1 MKKQIEVKI
10 PEYITIGKYQQM
22 NKLESLSELD
32 RIVKIIS
39 VVTGLDSKEVR
50 TWDLESLTTVSTAVG
65 EVVERKGEF
74 HAVLEFGDQLYGYS
88 NLSDFSLGEYIDLEE
103 YLKDPTVNLQKI
115 AALLYR
121 PITKHNFG
129 KVSFLVKNSIKIG
142 NNAVENVFDH
152 YTIEAYDNEKVAD
165 RHETFKQ
172 FPVHIVLGALA
183 FFFAVGSQYLKS
195 IASSETETIDP
206 KGTKMMEEA
215 METLLANIGGGGGL
229 YTHSPS
235 LTYFQF
241 PVTEPS
247 LN

>member
-1 MKKQIEVKI
+1 MKREVEVKI
-10 PEYITIGKYQQM
+10 PDYITIGKYQQM

-50 TWDLESLTTVSTAVG
+50 TWDLGSLTTVSEAVG

-74 HAVLEFGDQLYGYS
+74 HAILEFGDQLYGYS
-88 NLSDFSLGEYIDLEE
+88 NLSNFTLGEYIDLEE

-121 PITKHNFG
+121 PVTKHNFD
-129 KVSFLVKNSIKIG
+129 KISFLVKNSIKIG
-142 NNAVENVFDH
+142 NNAVENVFEH
-152 YTIEAYDNEKVAD
+152 YTIEAYDSEKVKE
-165 RHETFKQ
+165 RQEVFKQ
-172 FPVHIVLGALA
+172 FPVHIVLGALS
-183 FFFAVGSQYLKS
+183 FFFVVANQYLTS
-195 IASSETETIDP
+195 TVSSETKTIDP
-206 KGTKMMEEA
+206 KGTEMISEA
-215 METLLANIGGGGGL
+215 VEALLANIGGGGGL

>member
-1 MKKQIEVKI
+1 MKKEVEVKI

-32 RIVKIIS
+32 RIVKVIS

-50 TWDLESLTTVSTAVG
+50 TWDLDSLQTVSSAVG
-65 EVVERKGEF
+65 EIVERKGEF

-88 NLSDFSLGEYIDLEE
+88 TLTNFTLGEYIDLEE
-103 YLKDPTVNLQKI
+103 YLKDPTGNLHKI

-121 PITKHNFG
+121 PVTKHNFD
-129 KVSFLVKNSIKIG
+129 KISFLVKNSIKIA

-152 YTIEAYDNEKVAD
+152 YKLEVYDSEVVEK
-165 RHETFKQ
+165 RHEMFKQ

-195 IASSETETIDP
+195 IASSETETVDP
-206 KGTKMMEEA
+206 KGTEMINEA
-215 METLLANIGGGGGL
+215 LDRLLDNIGAGGGL

>member
-10 PEYITIGKYQQM
+10 PDYITVGKYQQM

-39 VVTGLDSKEVR
+39 VVTGLDPKEVR
-50 TWDLESLTTVSTAVG
+50 QWDMDSLMLVSQAVG

-74 HAVLEFGDQLYGYS
+74 HAVLEFGDTLYGFS
-88 NLSDFSLGEYIDLEE
+88 NLSNFTLGEYIDLEE
-103 YLKDPTVNLQKI
+103 YLKEPTVNLHKI

-121 PITKHNFG
+121 PVTKHNFD
-129 KVSFLVKNSIKIG
+129 KISFLVKNSIKIA
-142 NNAVENVFDH
+142 NNKVENVFEH
-152 YTIEAYDNEKVAD
+152 YKLEAYDSEVVGE
-165 RHETFKQ
+165 RHEMFKQ

-183 FFFAVGSQYLKS
+183 FFFAVGSQYLTS
-195 IASSETETIDP
+195 TVSSQTKEIDP
-206 KGTKMMEEA
+206 KGTEMIDEA
-215 METLLANIGGGGGL
+215 MAALLDNIGGGGGL

>member
-1 MKKQIEVKI
+1 MKKEVEVKI
-10 PEYITIGKYQQM
+10 PDYITVGKYQQM

-32 RIVKIIS
+32 RIVKVIS

-50 TWDLESLTTVSTAVG
+50 GWDLDSLTTVSNAVG

-74 HAVLEFGDQLYGYS
+74 HAVLEFGDTLYGFS
-88 NLSDFSLGEYIDLEE
+88 NLSNFTLGEYIDLEE
-103 YLKDPTVNLQKI
+103 YLKEPTVNLHKI

-121 PITKHNFG
+121 PITKHNFD
-129 KVSFLVKNSIKIG
+129 KISFLVKNSIKIG
-142 NNAVENVFDH
+142 NNKVENVFEH
-152 YTIEAYDNEKVAD
+152 YKIEAYDNEKVAE
-165 RHETFKQ
+165 RHEIFKQ

-183 FFFAVGSQYLKS
+183 FFFAVGSQYLTS
-195 IASSETETIDP
+195 TVSSQTKEIDP
-206 KGTKMMEEA
+206 KGTEKIGKA
-215 METLLANIGGGGGL
+215 MEALLDSIGGGGGL